1 MFYVFNMILWY
12 LIVFVYQLSNS
23 QVTISR
29 CQFTGFLLYLIGNH
43 SATAIRMM
51 ESLSRNRLRNPV
63 YACCKNK
70 TYEDYTDNGNY
81 K

>member
-1 MFYVFNMILWY
+1 MVF
-12 LIVFVYQLSNS
+12 FRNS

-29 CQFTGFLLYLIGNH
+29 CQFTGFLLYLIRNH
-43 SATAIRMM
+43 SATESRMM
-51 ESLSRNRLRNPV
+51 ESPSRNRLRNPV